1 MDLRAEGLGL
11 GSIQE
16 INALPREVAEALYA
30 RLVPDELF
38 DRFGTG
44 RGWCE

>member
-1 MDLRAEGLGL
+1 VDARAEGLGL

-30 RLVPDELF
+30 RLVPE
-38 DRFGTG
+38 
-44 RGWCE
+44 